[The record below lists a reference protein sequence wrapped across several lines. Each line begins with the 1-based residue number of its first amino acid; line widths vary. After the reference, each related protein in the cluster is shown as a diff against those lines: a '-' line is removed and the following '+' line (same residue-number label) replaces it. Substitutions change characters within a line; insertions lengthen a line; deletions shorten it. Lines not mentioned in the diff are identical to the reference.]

1 MKIRARREESA
12 HVDELVLH
20 AALDLVDEL
29 MWTTSAMALKV
40 VDQINDQL
48 VSAFVTAS
56 GAKFLL
62 LHETRNDDT
71 IKAFFHEVHELYVK
85 VSSDQGRGWY
95 GLCCVTASHLTDLTA
110 LIMHSAADEPLLRIR
125 HANLLRGF

>member
-1 MKIRARREESA
+1 M
-12 HVDELVLH
+12 
-20 AALDLVDEL
+20 DLVEEL

-40 VDQINDQL
+40 VDQFNDQL
-48 VSAFVTAS
+48 VSAFVTAT

-71 IKAFFHEVHELYVK
+71 IEAFFHEVYELYAK

-95 GLCCVTASHLTDLTA
+95 GVCCVTTSHLTDLTA

-125 HANLLRGF
+125 HANLHRGF